1 MILKLKQVDGKEK
14 EFQTPFISALTYRK
28 YLKLKANN
36 VDYIRQNPTADQ
48 LDELVALVV
57 NAFNNQ
63 FTIDEFYAGLTT
75 LEFREKLIEFI
86 LLTEGVPLATEEEAM
101 DEVKEQMEEDAT
113 PSFDA

>member
-1 MILKLKQVDGKEK
+1 MIIKLKQVDGSEK
-14 EFQTPFISALTYRK
+14 EFQAPYISALTYRK
-28 YLKLKANN
+28 YLGLKANN
-36 VDYIRQNPTADQ
+36 VDYIRENPTAEQ